1 MAAQSGNVL
10 ITGANR
16 GLGLEM
22 VGQMVKGSVPVHKL
36 IACCRDPDGPRAEVS
51 PELLYF
57 ALDSLPQQ
65 FCSLCHQHVKTIVTN
80 YQAGNDQKQVLCSLN
95 HI

>member
-1 MAAQSGNVL
+1 MAAQSVNVL

-22 VGQMVKGSVPVHKL
+22 VGQMVKGDLPVKKM

-51 PELLYF
+51 PDLLF
-57 ALDSLPQQ
+57 LLFTIFHGVCSSALCVTSL
-65 FCSLCHQHVKTIVTN
+65 
-80 YQAGNDQKQVLCSLN
+80 
-95 HI
+95 

>member
-1 MAAQSGNVL
+1 MAVQSVNVL

-22 VGQMVKGSVPVHKL
+22 VGQMVKGSVPVKKL
-36 IACCRDPDGPRAEVS
+36 VACCRDPDGPRAEVS
-51 PELLYF
+51 PELLF
-57 ALDSLPQQ
+57 FSLQSSTVSAVLLSGSLSCELPGWKSSAPLI
-65 FCSLCHQHVKTIVTN
+65 CS
-80 YQAGNDQKQVLCSLN
+80 SN

>member
-1 MAAQSGNVL
+1 MAAQSLNVL

-22 VGQMVKGSVPVHKL
+22 VGQMVKDSVPVKKL

-51 PELLYF
+51 PELLF
-57 ALDSLPQQ
+57 FLFTIFHSVCSSAL
-65 FCSLCHQHVKTIVTN
+65 CVAVM
-80 YQAGNDQKQVLCSLN
+80 
-95 HI
+95 